1 MSPTENRL
9 VEREEITEPLLCQ
22 AAQVTES
29 RWRTQRFPRELELQI
44 QQNCVG
50 LTEPQGNQNE
60 RRFENFEESR
70 TPAYASDQHTIGC
83 SPTTTFYRGL
93 QIVVRGRFST
103 YADML
108 IRNQKT
114 AIDQGL
120 IYRVYEPTQAY
131 IVGWVD
137 LPVQVACIQ
146 LVLPSSSTQD
156 LEELP
161 SIPICLVKKH
171 NAVRAGLFLVPV
183 RTCWQLS
190 CSGSKWVDLTS
201 LEESYRPFLEEYV
214 VPVHLMSP
222 RPND

>member
-1 MSPTENRL
+1 MYNVRSVLQISNLSRQIMLPMRL
-9 VEREEITEPLLCQ
+9 TVASKSIEREEITEPLLCQ

-70 TPAYASDQHTIGC
+70 TPAYTSNQHTIGC

-93 QIVVRGRFST
+93 QIV
-103 YADML
+103 
-108 IRNQKT
+108 KT

-137 LPVQVACIQ
+137 LLVQVACIQ

-171 NAVRAGLFLVPV
+171 DA
-183 RTCWQLS
+183 LS

-201 LEESYRPFLEEYV
+201 LEESYRPFLEDLHALLLLDGDGL
-214 VPVHLMSP
+214 VHGKGSGT
-222 RPND
+222 